1 MSPLNPTDFQRTP
14 VAVSDITTGN
24 PIFSPASYT
33 SSGAGP
39 WSPVSLLSP
48 NGSSQG
54 SLESRDASPLL
65 QNFSTASGW
74 EYPAPNNSAAPT
86 SSAPD
91 HHRGSPRLN
100 DSFTHYDPG
109 SPVPDTSVAPDSEY
123 LGSPSAHSFQ
133 PAPSRCSR
141 FSYGSTVPNDPPP
154 TSTPYSYRGLDPSHE
169 IPEPPPSLVT
179 TPDWI
184 KQMDRERD
192 TGWDTRASSS
202 VKGRMTETVRSLV
215 SGLITQGVKHG
226 IRPWG
231 P

>member
-1 MSPLNPTDFQRTP
+1 M
-14 VAVSDITTGN
+14 
-24 PIFSPASYT
+24 FSPACYS

-48 NGSSQG
+48 KKSYRS
-54 SLESRDASPLL
+54 SLESAGSSPLL
-65 QNFSTASGW
+65 QKFGTAAKW
-74 EYPAPNNSAAPT
+74 HTNNTAPNVSAAPT

-91 HHRGSPRLN
+91 HHRGPPRLD

-109 SPVPDTSVAPDSEY
+109 SPVPDTPVNPGSVY
-123 LGSPSAHSFQ
+123 LGSQSEQSFK
-133 PAPSRCSR
+133 PAPPKCSR